1 MIGRAVAARLARARV
16 PLRLHGRSTQ
26 RVASVIGAASV
37 SAALETV
44 SLDLSEAAPAAYD
57 ALVAGCDAVV
67 HCAALVHHRAARA
80 EAYHRLNVRPTRNL
94 VAAARAA
101 GVRSFVLLSTLSVY
115 GIGPFEDV
123 EEDAPLRP
131 VSAYAVSKAEC
142 EVALQAQKAITS
154 RVVLRPGL
162 VFGEGDRGNLL
173 SMTRLIDRGLYFHI
187 AGNAARKSVVCAADV
202 ARIVECCLR
211 LHPEGD
217 HVFNVANAAPVGV
230 VELADLIAE
239 QLGRRKS
246 ASLPRAIVRLGALV
260 MDAMLGEPGNGPY
273 TNDDHDMLDQKVGV
287 AHWLSAIVRVVAG
300 ARRGDRLG
308 SGRRPSTAGRLKP
321 APPGTTMRGCLP
333 EP

>member
-1 MIGRAVAARLARARV
+1 
-16 PLRLHGRSTQ
+16 
-26 RVASVIGAASV
+26 
-37 SAALETV
+37 
-44 SLDLSEAAPAAYD
+44 
-57 ALVAGCDAVV
+57 
-67 HCAALVHHRAARA
+67 
-80 EAYHRLNVRPTRNL
+80 
-94 VAAARAA
+94 
-101 GVRSFVLLSTLSVY
+101 VLLSTLSVY

-142 EVALQAQKAITS
+142 EVALQAQEAITS

-260 MDAMLGEPGNGPY
+260 MDAMLGSGSP
-273 TNDDHDMLDQKVGV
+273 
-287 AHWLSAIVRVVAG
+287 LSRATVHTLTTTTTCSIRRLVSRTGCQPSLELSQALAEEIGWARAAGLLRPVV
-300 ARRGDRLG
+300 
-308 SGRRPSTAGRLKP
+308 
-321 APPGTTMRGCLP
+321 
-333 EP
+333 